1 VGELPDFSRLE
12 GRIFDLAT
20 EARNSDIA
28 REEIERRAVYSLMES
43 SDDYAFPRVARHRLN
58 RPSPESILANYWP
71 HFRQAALFS
80 RAMDELASA
89 LLGQANKSRSG
100 MIYGTANRHAIRA
113 CYPAPEIAAKW
124 LNRVNTTRGTYKNKP
139 VALAGINYAQTV
151 LHHPYPDGNGRM
163 GRAMIHAALAWSGTY
178 PAPFLPVNAVFL
190 FYRHSVILALEALSR
205 TGDWRSFLVDFGT
218 WLGTCLNLLET
229 VTKQRRGDGPGS
241 AQGASG
247 QNLTLDVRA

>member
-12 GRIFDLAT
+12 GQIFDLAR
-20 EARNSDIA
+20 EARVSDIV
-28 REEIERRAVYSLMES
+28 RDEIERRAVYSLMEN
-43 SDDYAFPRVARHRLN
+43 SDDPAFPRLARHRLN
-58 RPSPESILANYWP
+58 RPSPEATLAIYWP
-71 HFRQAALFS
+71 HFRQAALSS

-100 MIYGTANRHAIRA
+100 MIYGTANRYAIRA

-124 LNRVNTTRGTYKNKP
+124 LNRVNNTRRKYKNQP

-178 PAPFLPVNAVFL
+178 HAPFLPVNAVFL
-190 FYRHSVILALEALSR
+190 FYRHSVILALEALSWS
-205 TGDWRSFLVDFGT
+205 GDWRSFLVNFGT
-218 WLGTCLNLLET
+218 WLGASFNLLET
-229 VTKQRRGDGPGS
+229 VT
-241 AQGASG
+241 A
-247 QNLTLDVRA
+247 